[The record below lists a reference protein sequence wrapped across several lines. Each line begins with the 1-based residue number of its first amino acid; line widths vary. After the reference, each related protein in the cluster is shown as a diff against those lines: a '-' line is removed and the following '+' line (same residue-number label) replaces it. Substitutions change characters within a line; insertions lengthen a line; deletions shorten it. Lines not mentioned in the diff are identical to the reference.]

1 MHTYTYVLKRIFL
14 FVFLFLTYW
23 FCLHKTITK
32 TQLYAIRPP
41 EWKIDFPYWC
51 ERMKKEN
58 FRKRDATA
66 SDLARN
72 KNVSLPLA
80 LS

>member
-1 MHTYTYVLKRIFL
+1 MHTYPYVLKRL
-14 FVFLFLTYW
+14 FFFFFFLTYW
-23 FCLHKTITK
+23 FSVHKTITK
-32 TQLYAIRPP
+32 TQLYAKRSP

-51 ERMKKEN
+51 ERMKKED

-72 KNVSLPLA
+72 KHVSLPLA

>member
-1 MHTYTYVLKRIFL
+1 MHTYPYVLKRIFFFFGVL
-14 FVFLFLTYW
+14 VFRAQ
-23 FCLHKTITK
+23 
-32 TQLYAIRPP
+32 TQLYAKRSP
-41 EWKIDFPYWC
+41 EWKIDFSYWC

-58 FRKRDATA
+58 VRKRDTTI

-72 KNVSLPLA
+72 KHVSLPLA